1 MLLLSVDILILS
13 VGLFNDAF
21 NSMQSLLKILLVSNL
36 YIISFSIVF
45 YFINKNARSS
55 SSVAFKMISVWL
67 LFCVIIPGSVHQYVS
82 FKYPVNYMTDFLDVN
97 RKQTYEVFKL
107 DNIDLYDILM
117 EIHPELVQTKKA
129 QEQKLDNQLIRRSIS
144 TIINQMNIDA
154 ANEIEI
160 QNEEKNNLIKFSY
173 FFNPISYVQNLWNR
187 FTATDYNSY
196 RKFRLDIEESIIAR
210 NKLIV
215 LELWE
220 NNKVDKPTY
229 QKYVEVLN
237 NL

>member
-1 MLLLSVDILILS
+1 
-13 VGLFNDAF
+13 
-21 NSMQSLLKILLVSNL
+21 
-36 YIISFSIVF
+36 
-45 YFINKNARSS
+45 
-55 SSVAFKMISVWL
+55 
-67 LFCVIIPGSVHQYVS
+67 
-82 FKYPVNYMTDFLDVN
+82 MTDFLDVN

-129 QEQKLDNQLIRRSIS
+129 QEQTLDNQLIRRSIS

-160 QNEEKNNLIKFSY
+160 QNEDKNNLIKFSY
-173 FFNPISYVQNLWNR
+173 FFNPVSYVQNLWSTC
-187 FTATDYNSY
+187 TATDYYSY

-210 NKLIV
+210 NRLIV

-229 QKYVEVLN
+229 KKYLGVLN